1 MDQKTF
7 CIIPI
12 KSKDEIKQKIK
23 QKGFRMLSERSIDQ
37 VNEFTETFQIKKEQ
51 MPVLAFALRGKDVI
65 RVWSSMIKEAKRDKF
80 FFHASKSVNDA
91 EKEIKLFQASL
102 VTLLSKKTLETKK
115 QKPDARPK
123 KAVMR
128 TSEDKKP
135 MNTRT
140 KTVPTKKTE
149 KKIVKRP
156 VSNKEEP
163 CVLVDHQEPVVE
175 SHPST
180 GSSVFSDENDAE
192 VAAATSSIITTDHD
206 LERYSIKSRNSS
218 LSPSSVASSRP
229 QTPEVH
235 ELLNKFEQFIQI
247 GQQDKS
253 KPNKLSNEIRTKP
266 PTGSRVKNMVEFF
279 MDENLNKW
287 EF

>member
-37 VNEFTETFQIKKEQ
+37 VNEFTEMFQIKEEQ
-51 MPVLAFALRGKDVI
+51 MPILAFALRGKDVI
-65 RVWSSMIKEAKRDKF
+65 RVWSSMVKEAKRDKF

-102 VTLLSKKTLETKK
+102 VTLLSKKNLETKK
-115 QKPDARPK
+115 QKPDARAK
-123 KAVMR
+123 KVVMR
-128 TSEDKKP
+128 SSDDKKKP

-149 KKIVKRP
+149 EKIVT
-156 VSNKEEP
+156 NKEES
-163 CVLVDHQEPVVE
+163 CALVEHQEPIVE

-253 KPNKLSNEIRTKP
+253 RPNKISNEIRTKP